1 MNKREALKKARTL
14 WGKQAGVH
22 YSHPKDDIEGISYSS
37 RYWVGSQTYACS
49 NGKGK
54 VCVHGKSYSWEA
66 AFEDA
71 KRRYK
76 YWELS

>member
-1 MNKREALKKARTL
+1 MNKREALKKAKRL
-14 WGKQAGVH
+14 WGSQAGVY
-22 YSHPKDDIEGISYSS
+22 YSHPKDDVAGLRYSF
-37 RYWVGSQTYACS
+37 RYWVGSQTYACN

-54 VCVHGKSYSWEA
+54 VAVYGKSYSWEA

-76 YWELS
+76 YWELP